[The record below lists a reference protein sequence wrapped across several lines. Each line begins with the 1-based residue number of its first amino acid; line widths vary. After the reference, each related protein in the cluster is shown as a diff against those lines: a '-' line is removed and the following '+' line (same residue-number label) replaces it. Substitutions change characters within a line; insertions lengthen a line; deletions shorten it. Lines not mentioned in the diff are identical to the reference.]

1 MQCMLCNRRIH
12 AWCAPSPYD
21 EAHPIVCRFCVQAS
35 HGSGASFRLHNVAM
49 SGCAEAVAP
58 ADDEPAITVSSS
70 SGDVVE
76 GCAAPG
82 MAEPVR
88 IPGKGGE
95 TMVCVQATRGSQTPP
110 LIVPDI
116 HRVLEGTGLLECPD
130 HKLDHG
136 VQDSKCD
143 YCKRALGPLYRHS
156 ALKEAREI
164 PILTFDF
171 SGPHPSTVHPARQLM
186 VIVWCLRE
194 VRLIWALG
202 VENRDDPHVVA
213 GLQVALDD
221 LTSLTGGCRAPVL
234 RMHSDKAKE
243 FLAKSV
249 RGLLKA
255 HGIRQTTNSGYD
267 PAANGIAERWVGIVK
282 VRATALLAEHRL
294 PPDYWAYACRWVAY
308 IHNHRALATVR
319 RCGGG
324 ASLSE
329 ETPQL

>member
-1 MQCMLCNRRIH
+1 M
-12 AWCAPSPYD
+12 
-21 EAHPIVCRFCVQAS
+21 
-35 HGSGASFRLHNVAM
+35 
-49 SGCAEAVAP
+49 
-58 ADDEPAITVSSS
+58 
-70 SGDVVE
+70 
-76 GCAAPG
+76 
-82 MAEPVR
+82 
-88 IPGKGGE
+88 
-95 TMVCVQATRGSQTPP
+95 
-110 LIVPDI
+110 
-116 HRVLEGTGLLECPD
+116 ECPD

-136 VQDSKCD
+136 VPDSKCD

-171 SGPHPSTVHPARQLM
+171 SGPHPSTVHPAKQLM

-194 VRLIWALG
+194 VRLVWALG

-249 RGLLKA
+249 RSLLKA

-294 PPDYWAYACRWVAY
+294 PPDYWAYACKWVAY
-308 IHNHRALATVR
+308 IHNHRVLGIR
-319 RCGGG
+319 LN
-324 ASLSE
+324 ASYPLFGDVVVVHRFLKKTS
-329 ETPQL
+329 QL